1 MDNPSSFKA
10 IDILYII
17 FMIVG
22 GITLLIAWWL
32 YSRRQ
37 KLIQMGYKVTGR
49 VVDVVRKSTGETVID
64 KLYVPVIQ
72 FTTYMNEVIIKTYPM
87 GTQSP
92 VFNKGDEVELYYHSE
107 NPKRFVLKNDR
118 AMRLLFTVL
127 GIIGSA
133 FFLFGLIGMFLLK

>member
-1 MDNPSSFKA
+1 
-10 IDILYII
+10 
-17 FMIVG
+17 
-22 GITLLIAWWL
+22 
-32 YSRRQ
+32 
-37 KLIQMGYKVTGR
+37 MGYKVTGR

-87 GTQSP
+87 GTQSS
-92 VFNKGDEVELYYHSE
+92 VFNKGDEVELYYHPE
-107 NPKRFVLKNDR
+107 KPKRFVLKNDR

-133 FFLFGLIGMFLLK
+133 FLLFGLIGMFLLK